1 MTMWNY
7 SNAPRCTV
15 CSHRAIIN
23 KKQAQ
28 TLVNSSEGRLVAYQC
43 PIELSSWHVWAPEL
57 DKAAETGSE

>member
-15 CSHRAIIN
+15 CAHRAIIT
-23 KKQAQ
+23 KQQAQ

-43 PIELSSWHVWAPEL
+43 PIELSSWHVWAPEFERA
-57 DKAAETGSE
+57 DRGESE